1 MDISAIIAEWGAL
14 YRAGMAGQKDLMT
27 MLMQGSETESL
38 FPLLPTDSTI
48 LEKTSAKFSPVVQSF
63 QKKFTAKNGTE
74 FTPRKVELQW
84 LKIDASEYP
93 DELVK
98 SWLGFL
104 AGEQLDRKE
113 WPFVKWWL
121 QGLMKQQ
128 AEDIE
133 KDEIFYG
140 VPAAIV
146 DGVAS
151 ASGTNMLGIRKQ
163 LNDGETAGDVVA
175 LAMGAVPA
183 DPVDFVEYIET
194 MYYDIEELLR
204 NELDGFQMSKT
215 LAQRF
220 KEGMREKYNM
230 NYKQAGD
237 LATIIDTN
245 VPIRGLV
252 SHAGSDKIWA
262 TPKWNR
268 VRGVKNGKNE
278 SVFRLYSI
286 HREVFATTDYH
297 KGVGF
302 WIPEY
307 VVTNG
312 QDTDE

>member
-1 MDISAIIAEWGAL
+1 MDVSAILAEWGAL
-14 YRAGMAGQKDLMT
+14 YRAGMAGPKDLMM
-27 MLMQGSETESL
+27 MLMQGSETEAL
-38 FPLLPTDSTI
+38 FPVLPTDSTI
-48 LEKTSAKFSPVVQSF
+48 LEKTSAKFSSVLQSF

-74 FTPRKVELQW
+74 FTPRKVPIQW

-104 AGEQLDRKE
+104 ASEQLDRKE
-113 WPFVKWWL
+113 WPFTKWWL
-121 QGLMKQQ
+121 EGLMKQQ
-128 AEDIE
+128 QEDLE
-133 KDEIFYG
+133 KNEIFYG

-151 ASGTNMLGIRKQ
+151 ADGTNLLGIRKQ
-163 LNDGETAGDVVA
+163 LNDGETAGDIIA
-175 LAMGAVPA
+175 LAMGAVPEN
-183 DPVDFVEYIET
+183 PKQFVEYIET
-194 MYYDIEELLR
+194 MYYDIDELLR
-204 NELDGFQMSKT
+204 NEIDSFNMNKT
-215 LAQRF
+215 LALRF

-230 NYKQAGD
+230 NYKQVGD
-237 LATIIDTN
+237 LATIIDTDLA
-245 VPIRGLV
+245 IRGFT
-252 SHAGSDKIWA
+252 SHAGSDKIWG

-268 VRGVKNGKNE
+268 VRGTKNGKNE
-278 SVFRLYSI
+278 NVFRVYAI